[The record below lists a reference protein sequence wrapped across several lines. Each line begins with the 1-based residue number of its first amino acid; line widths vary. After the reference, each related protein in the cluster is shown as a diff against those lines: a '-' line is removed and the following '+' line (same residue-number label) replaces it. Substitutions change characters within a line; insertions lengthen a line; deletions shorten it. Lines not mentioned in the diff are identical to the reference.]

1 MTISITHYAI
11 DVTRVS
17 IFMSSLKGTGSSN
30 KWRKIREQIIRR
42 DGCCQMCGSD
52 ERLSVDHI
60 VPRTLGGN
68 DNPNN
73 LQVLCSSCNS
83 SKGGRFFDRGRT
95 PPTLPVS
102 FYPENASTSHYRLES
117 DTEQS

>member
-1 MTISITHYAI
+1 
-11 DVTRVS
+11 
-17 IFMSSLKGTGSSN
+17 MSKLKQSGSTSA
-30 KWRKIREQIIRR
+30 WRKLREQVIRR
-42 DGCCQMCGSD
+42 DGCCQMCGTE

-60 VPRTLGGN
+60 VPRTLGGS
-68 DNPNN
+68 DSLDN

-83 SKGGRFFDRGRT
+83 AKGGRFFDRPKT

-117 DTEQS
+117 DENQS

>member
-1 MTISITHYAI
+1 MTGYMYLMTISIMPYAI

-17 IFMSSLKGTGSSN
+17 IYMSSLKGTGSSN

-60 VPRTLGGN
+60 VPRVLGGN

-83 SKGGRFFDRGRT
+83 SKGGRFFAVSYT
-95 PPTLPVS
+95 HLTLPTKRIV
-102 FYPENASTSHYRLES
+102 
-117 DTEQS
+117 